1 MLKFIRTSKLIL
13 SIFVFS
19 FAIHAAVANA
29 ETEDKQKGILLYNQ
43 FKAISAVRHLQA
55 AANIGDSEAQYY
67 LGEALRKNNRYITK
81 EAQVAYEASAAQGN
95 IYAMIRLAQTD
106 SDLCVLMK
114 NCPAGTKSPK
124 EWAELAKKT
133 AREQS
138 QENNAEAMYL
148 LYRITG
154 QDEWL
159 RKSAERDFAL
169 AQYHLAVEYKE
180 GKGFFLTS
188 SKRME
193 ASEKWMKASAEGGNP
208 RGMLAYG
215 AIRGRLKD
223 WESFRYWNQKAA
235 ESGFVSGVFGYGSY
249 LAGDS
254 PEYGF
259 QEDLVTAYAYISWL
273 LELDGGGGMLEF
285 AQEDLPQIAARMT
298 PEQIAKSKEL
308 LINWKLTRPPLS
320 FFPEKL

>member
-1 MLKFIRTSKLIL
+1 
-13 SIFVFS
+13 
-19 FAIHAAVANA
+19 
-29 ETEDKQKGILLYNQ
+29 
-43 FKAISAVRHLQA
+43 
-55 AANIGDSEAQYY
+55 
-67 LGEALRKNNRYITK
+67 
-81 EAQVAYEASAAQGN
+81 
-95 IYAMIRLAQTD
+95 MIRLGQID
-106 SDLCVLMK
+106 SDLCVQMK
-114 NCPAGTKSPK
+114 NCPAGRKYPK

-133 AREQS
+133 VREQS
-138 QENNAEAMYL
+138 QQNNAEAMYL

-159 RKSAERDFAL
+159 RKSAERNFAL

-215 AIRGRLKD
+215 AIRGRQKD

-235 ESGFVSGVFGYGSY
+235 DGGFVSGVFGYGSY
-249 LAGDS
+249 LAGES

-259 QEDLVTAYAYISWL
+259 EEDLVTAYAYISWL

-285 AQEDLPQIAARMT
+285 AQEGLPKIAARMT
-298 PEQIAKSKEL
+298 PAQIAQSKEL

-320 FFPEKL
+320 FFSEKL